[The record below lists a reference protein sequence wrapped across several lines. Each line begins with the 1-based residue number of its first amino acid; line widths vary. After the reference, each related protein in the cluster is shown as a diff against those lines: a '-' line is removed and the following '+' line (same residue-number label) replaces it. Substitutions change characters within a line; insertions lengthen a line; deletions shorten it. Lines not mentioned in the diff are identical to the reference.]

1 MAMAFWPPRRMAVEY
16 RSLIELTSEFILI
29 PSHEGW
35 PGRRAIPLVRP
46 DQGRQMKEELIMAK
60 SKSKSARQRTQV
72 KDLSKR
78 NKKLS
83 GKDLKKVEASR
94 SQPSEVDQTYGRH
107 SEYRSNFN

>member
-16 RSLIELTSEFILI
+16 RSLSELTSEFILT

-60 SKSKSARQRTQV
+60 SRSESARRRTQV

-83 GKDLKKVEASR
+83 GKDMKKVKGKGGAPANPAWKDWFEK
-94 SQPSEVDQTYGRH
+94 QGKGEVG
-107 SEYRSNFN
+107 